1 MFALG
6 STFHHNVVNA
16 DLHSLIDQGFEDLC
30 HQPLISSANILKPKW
45 HNSITVQPVWCH
57 KDCFFLIW
65 LEHGDLVVLNE
76 SVYEGEHFVPVSGIY
91 YLVYSGQKKKSYHL
105 GKHHSS
111 WCNKHRLTI
120 SHTFLERP
128 PHLPTSPD
136 IQPPLWIRQ
145 LTICQSQ
152 PGWSSACLG
161 GSAEP
166 FGGRVVKK
174 VLCWVN
180 VSLQMDG
187 FLACQSESRRK
198 RLFSVEAHFQ
208 VALIH
213 PTQWESCHR

>member
-91 YLVYSGQKKKSYHL
+91 YLVYSGQKKKVIIWANIIQVGVINIDSQFPTL
-105 GKHHSS
+105 FWNDHH
-111 WCNKHRLTI
+111 
-120 SHTFLERP
+120 
-128 PHLPTSPD
+128 
-136 IQPPLWIRQ
+136 IRQ
-145 LTICQSQ
+145 PVRIFNL
-152 PGWSSACLG
+152 PY
-161 GSAEP
+161 
-166 FGGRVVKK
+166 
-174 VLCWVN
+174 
-180 VSLQMDG
+180 
-187 FLACQSESRRK
+187 ESGN
-198 RLFSVEAHFQ
+198 
-208 VALIH
+208 
-213 PTQWESCHR
+213 